1 MLKKSHFISLE
12 KPEYKIHLKFK
23 GVSISFWDGG
33 SMKMKFKKPIIILLL
48 AFSVALFLSLSL
60 MWAATPTPE
69 KKEPAKSTTVTK
81 PPDSGKKGEKFV
93 IRGREYCY
101 ECIDNSE
108 CLGCHSNKINERKFA
123 QSVHGA
129 NSCNSCHWDITD
141 VKTHTKAKGS
151 RIHTEPVTCHR
162 CHKKE
167 GAEHYA
173 SAHFINDIQCKDCH
187 KDIHDM
193 TPWKGEKKRVV
204 EKCTT
209 CHADDGYLESTHGK
223 SVVAGNPDSP
233 DCSDCHGLHKVPLL
247 KGDEPKVVEFRKE
260 FHTTIC
266 LKCHGDKEM
275 MERNKVFVVATQTY
289 FESYHGKVEK
299 LGYPTLVAGCAD
311 CHGFHSILPPS
322 DSKSLI
328 SDGRLVE
335 SCGKCHPSANTNFVM
350 WVAHATHNDPKRDPI
365 FYWTFVIMT
374 ALLVSVFSMFWLHT
388 VLWWRRDF
396 WEKRELRSQGI
407 FFPQHVKPEE
417 AGHMYR
423 RFSVFDLILHFTM
436 MVTFIALVLTGL
448 PLKFSHAPWAKGL
461 ISFLGGAGMAGLVH
475 RIAAGI
481 TFCYFGAALAYIF
494 YFLFYKK
501 LPGNPN
507 PFQKLF
513 GSDSLCPRWKDVEDI
528 VGMIRWFFNKG
539 PKPQF
544 DRWTYWEKFD
554 FLAVFWGMFAIG
566 FSGLML
572 WFPEAFC
579 IFLPGW
585 ILNIAHI
592 VHSDEA
598 LLASG
603 FIFTVHFFNTHF
615 RPSKFPFDPVI
626 FTGRLPKY
634 ELVEERPEQYKR
646 LLAQKRL
653 ETYREKYPSAWADLF
668 SNVMG
673 FAMLAVG
680 LFCIFLIGWE
690 FLG

>member
-1 MLKKSHFISLE
+1 MRKE
-12 KPEYKIHLKFK
+12 
-23 GVSISFWDGG
+23 
-33 SMKMKFKKPIIILLL
+33 FKKRTLWLLILLL
-48 AFSVALFLSLSL
+48 SLFIGTAVL
-60 MWAATPTPE
+60 WAVE
-69 KKEPAKSTTVTK
+69 KSSPQKENPKLEKVKPPAKTE
-81 PPDSGKKGEKFV
+81 KGEKFV

-108 CLGCHSNKINERKFA
+108 CLGCHSKISERKFA

-141 VKTHTKAKGS
+141 VKEHLKAKGA

-173 SAHFINDIQCKDCH
+173 SAHFINEVQCKDCH
-187 KDIHDM
+187 TGIHEI
-193 TPWKGEKKRVV
+193 TPWKGDKTRVV
-204 EKCTT
+204 QKCTT
-209 CHADDGYLESTHGK
+209 CHEDDGYTESVHGK
-223 SVVAGNPDSP
+223 AVFAGNPDSAA
-233 DCSDCHGLHKVPLL
+233 CHDCHGLHKIPLL
-247 KGDEPKVVEFRKE
+247 KGDDPKTVQFRKE
-260 FHTTIC
+260 FHTEVC
-266 LKCHGDKEM
+266 QKCHGDKEM
-275 MERNKVFVVATQTY
+275 MERNKVFLIATQTY
-289 FESYHGKVEK
+289 YESYHGKVEH
-299 LGYPTLVAGCAD
+299 LGYPKLVAGCAD
-311 CHGFHSILPPS
+311 CHSFHSILPRDNP
-322 DSKSLI
+322 KSTI
-328 SDGRLVE
+328 SDARLVE
-335 SCGKCHPSANTNFVM
+335 TCGKCHPRANTNFVM
-350 WVAHATHNDPKRDPI
+350 WIAHATHNDPEREPVLYAVFI
-365 FYWTFVIMT
+365 IMT
-374 ALLVSVFSMFWLHT
+374 ALLVSVFGVFWVHT
-388 VLWWRRDF
+388 FLWWRKDF
-396 WEKRELRSQGI
+396 WEKRELRKQGI
-407 FFPQHVKPEE
+407 FFPLHHVKLEE
-417 AGHMYR
+417 AGLMYR
-423 RFSVFDLILHFTM
+423 RFKTLDIVLHFTM

-461 ISFLGGAGMAGLVH
+461 MAFWGGAAMAGWVH
-475 RIAAGI
+475 RIAAAI
-481 TFCYFGAALAYIF
+481 TFLYFGAANAYFF

-507 PFQKLF
+507 PLQKLF
-513 GSDSLCPRWKDVEDI
+513 GPESLCPRWKDIQDI
-528 VGMIRWFFNKG
+528 IGMIRWFFGQG
-539 PKPQF
+539 PKPKF

-554 FLAVFWGMFAIG
+554 FLAVYWGMFAIG
-566 FSGLML
+566 LSGLML
-572 WFPEAFC
+572 WFPEFFC

-585 ILNIAHI
+585 VLNIAHI

-646 LLAQKRL
+646 LLAQNRL
-653 ETYREKYPSAWADLF
+653 ETYRSTYPSAWVDLF

-673 FAMLAVG
+673 FAMLAIG